1 VGGENLRSSHPDRS
15 VLPALGKVR
24 SEDPRPGVRE
34 HLRHHRNP
42 KVTVQS
48 ADSTT
53 IQKLVDHGFIDPD
66 DTETPS
72 KSAEEIID
80 SIANRLKRRMAG
92 PNGNHAIYRS
102 LAERLDKLRTS
113 ELSRAEGSIEFL
125 RELFTVA
132 KDFVD
137 AEHAEDEAGT
147 EGLDLLPS
155 PNVGALTRI
164 FEEYKPQNP
173 PAMVGDIV
181 AEVDRIARTVAYD
194 GWTSKEDGRKLV
206 RRSLL
211 KVFKSFQLPYTGEP
225 FESAYRYIE
234 THY

>member
-1 VGGENLRSSHPDRS
+1 
-15 VLPALGKVR
+15 
-24 SEDPRPGVRE
+24 
-34 HLRHHRNP
+34 
-42 KVTVQS
+42 
-48 ADSTT
+48 
-53 IQKLVDHGFIDPD
+53 
-66 DTETPS
+66 
-72 KSAEEIID
+72 
-80 SIANRLKRRMAG
+80 MAG

-113 ELSRAEGSIEFL
+113 ELSRAESSIEFL

-137 AEHAEDEAGT
+137 AEHAEDEAGI

-164 FEEYKPQNP
+164 FEEYKPENT

-194 GWTSKEDGRKLV
+194 GWNSKEDGRKLV

-211 KVFKSFQLPYTGEP
+211 KVFKSFQLPYTDEP